1 MFDVNCIFL
10 IYIEAII
17 DCDERYVKGDI
28 LTLHT
33 TSRYSIDKME
43 DGQGFIID
51 ALIKICLPIG
61 GDLYCVPD
69 NGIHILKQ
77 QSLPVCSA
85 DFYSWIKGKAI

>member
-1 MFDVNCIFL
+1 L
-10 IYIEAII
+10 S
-17 DCDERYVKGDI
+17 
-28 LTLHT
+28 LHT